1 MGFRFEPVMTFD
13 AVLAIVSIVGGVIA
27 LLVQRARERRMMADE
42 IYQRLELASNDLF
55 EFEAEHPEIARALW
69 DDGAGDEVAEVA
81 VEAHVSRILNLF
93 EMAARFRKQGIVP
106 PEVFGS
112 WVIWYWH
119 LCTRPAFSAL
129 WSGDL
134 RLNYVPTLREIMD
147 FGVQLHAKQAE
158 DEARKRR
165 AFFEFVA
172 AKLSCNAV
180 RGWLEDVR

>member
-1 MGFRFEPVMTFD
+1 MTFD
-13 AVLAIVSIVGGVIA
+13 AVLAIVSIAGGVIA
-27 LLVQRARERRMMADE
+27 LLVQRTRERRMMADE
-42 IYQRLELASNDLF
+42 IYQRLELASNELF

-69 DDGAGDEVAEVA
+69 DDDVGGDA
-81 VEAHVSRILNLF
+81 VDVVIEAHVSRILNLF

-119 LCTRPAFSAL
+119 LCTRPAFGAL

-147 FGVQLHAKQAE
+147 FGVRLHAKQPG
-158 DEARKRR
+158 DEGGKRR
-165 AFFEFVA
+165 EFFEFVG
-172 AKLSCNAV
+172 AKLSCKAV
-180 RGWLEDVR
+180 RGWLEDAR